1 MRHLLLILLCCV
13 LGGSTMPEPT
23 DRVVF
28 GVRISVGANSQ
39 IVSYVAM
46 RYSPDG
52 VLREKRNYTH
62 DEFIRVVS
70 GDWPSSYN
78 PKKQNLFELNG
89 VQGGVIYN
97 DTFKKSYPYCP
108 AFDSLW
114 KIRYSDYPFKG
125 GERSGT
131 GWSLGIYSPSL
142 KQQKYIADHYHIKY
156 LDTDFIIDTNFWQL
170 LKDVQDSA
178 WISSYKNLK

>member
-1 MRHLLLILLCCV
+1 M
-13 LGGSTMPEPT
+13 SEPT

-28 GVRISVGANSQ
+28 GVRVAMVANSQ
-39 IVSYVAM
+39 LVSYVAM

-52 VLREKRNYTH
+52 ILREKRNYTR

-70 GDWPSSYN
+70 GDWPSNFN
-78 PKKQNLFELNG
+78 PKRINYFEENG
-89 VQGGVIYN
+89 VPGGVIYN

-114 KIRYSDYPFKG
+114 KIRYADYPFKG
-125 GERSGT
+125 GELSGT
-131 GWSLGIYSPSL
+131 GWSLGIYTPSL
-142 KQQKYIADHYHIKY
+142 KQVKYVSDRYHIKY
-156 LDTDFIIDTNFWQL
+156 MDTEFIVDTNFWQL

-178 WISSYKNLK
+178 WISSYRNLK